1 MTNEKRDKADKRN
14 DFSPGGQLL
23 FENIIPTQ
31 EQSKQWLSGRNTK
44 NIFTASLGQ
53 HYVAAWSDPLDRPAA
68 RPAYHDDLGQT
79 DQ

>member
-1 MTNEKRDKADKRN
+1 MISAQAASFFLRIL
-14 DFSPGGQLL
+14 SLL
-23 FENIIPTQ
+23 KNKVNSGLVVVTQ
-31 EQSKQWLSGRNTK
+31 K
-44 NIFTASLGQ
+44 NIFAASLGQ